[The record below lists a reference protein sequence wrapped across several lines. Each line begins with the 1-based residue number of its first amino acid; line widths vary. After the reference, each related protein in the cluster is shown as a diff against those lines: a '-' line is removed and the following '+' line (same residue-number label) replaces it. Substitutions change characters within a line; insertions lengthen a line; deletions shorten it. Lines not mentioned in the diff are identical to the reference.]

1 MDDKRLRRC
10 LPLKILA
17 HFLMFGSFAVMIAA
31 VIYAC
36 LYVEIYFGMDRNA
49 DENRE
54 NSYFV
59 SNLFFDDYM
68 SATNLLLSTIH
79 EWNDQN
85 IYNDLEEME
94 AWRSYYMD
102 GYANFQYAIYNKEGG
117 LIMESPNYSV
127 TPESVSS
134 QTDTEG
140 ARIYY
145 YSMDISGLNLY
156 PVEETSSSM
165 QSGGAIVKNGSN
177 FIHSQSF
184 LFGNENLGDKI
195 GYIFVYVPE
204 TLVMGDSFYM
214 HFQICQ
220 TFENVR
226 YIVFFGAVA
235 AAVIFVVCLI
245 YTILAAG
252 WKPADDQIHLMWF
265 DKIYTEIALAI
276 MFCVFFLF
284 VIAVILFVGWTM
296 DGRSVGDIVTS
307 GVLAIPAYMAA
318 MFCVYSLARR
328 GKTHNFIS
336 QSLIFKLFH
345 GFYKV
350 IYQGMINN
358 NLMRKYISVI
368 LGLGIAD
375 FILMML
381 AFWGNSFFFFFIVVT
396 VIYCCEF
403 IYVGRKLMAIQDIA
417 KGASEIASGH
427 LEYKIDTKDMGSGV
441 FLEFANNINN
451 IGQGLNRA
459 VDESVKSERMKADLI
474 TNVSHD
480 IKTPLTSIINYVDLL
495 KRLNITHEPEREY
508 IDILDSKSQR
518 LKMLIEDLVEASRA
532 SSGNIT
538 LECDTIDFNEL
549 VMQVAGTYVEKY
561 SQRQL
566 TLVTRSHQEPI
577 LIWADGR
584 RMYRVL
590 DNLFNNAFKYAMT
603 GSRVYVDLYEDED
616 SACFIMKNIS
626 QEPLNITAD
635 ELTQR
640 FVRGDA
646 SRTTEGSG
654 LGLSIA
660 ESLVQL
666 HGGTFKIYLDGD
678 LFKATIVMPAV
689 HGTDNDGEAEE
700 PSLS

>member
-381 AFWGNSFFFFFIVVT
+381 AFWGNSFFFFIVVT

-616 SACFIMKNIS
+616 SVCFIMKNIS

-689 HGTDNDGEAEE
+689 HGRDNGGEAEE

>member
-381 AFWGNSFFFFFIVVT
+381 AFWGNSFFFFIVVT

-403 IYVGRKLMAIQDIA
+403 IYVGQKLMAIQDIA

-616 SACFIMKNIS
+616 RVCFIMKNIS

-666 HGGTFKIYLDGD
+666 NGGTFKIYLDGD

>member
-381 AFWGNSFFFFFIVVT
+381 AFWGNSFFFFIVVT

-616 SACFIMKNIS
+616 RVCFIMKNIS

>member
-381 AFWGNSFFFFFIVVT
+381 AFWGNSFFFFIVVT

-616 SACFIMKNIS
+616 SVCFIMKNIS

>member
-381 AFWGNSFFFFFIVVT
+381 AFWGNSFFFFIVVT

-427 LEYKIDTKDMGSGV
+427 LEYKSTQKIWEAAFFWNLPIT
-441 FLEFANNINN
+441 
-451 IGQGLNRA
+451 
-459 VDESVKSERMKADLI
+459 LI
-474 TNVSHD
+474 TS
-480 IKTPLTSIINYVDLL
+480 
-495 KRLNITHEPEREY
+495 
-508 IDILDSKSQR
+508 
-518 LKMLIEDLVEASRA
+518 
-532 SSGNIT
+532 
-538 LECDTIDFNEL
+538 
-549 VMQVAGTYVEKY
+549 
-561 SQRQL
+561 
-566 TLVTRSHQEPI
+566 
-577 LIWADGR
+577 
-584 RMYRVL
+584 
-590 DNLFNNAFKYAMT
+590 
-603 GSRVYVDLYEDED
+603 
-616 SACFIMKNIS
+616 
-626 QEPLNITAD
+626 
-635 ELTQR
+635 
-640 FVRGDA
+640 VRD
-646 SRTTEGSG
+646 
-654 LGLSIA
+654 
-660 ESLVQL
+660 
-666 HGGTFKIYLDGD
+666 
-678 LFKATIVMPAV
+678 
-689 HGTDNDGEAEE
+689 
-700 PSLS
+700 

>member
-49 DENRE
+49 DENQE

-381 AFWGNSFFFFFIVVT
+381 AFWGNSFFFFIVVT

-590 DNLFNNAFKYAMT
+590 DNLFNNAFKYAMI

-689 HGTDNDGEAEE
+689 HGTDNGGEAKE

>member
-381 AFWGNSFFFFFIVVT
+381 AFWGNSFFFFIVVT

>member
-381 AFWGNSFFFFFIVVT
+381 AFWGNSFFFFIVVT

-689 HGTDNDGEAEE
+689 HGTDNGGEAKE

>member
-252 WKPADDQIHLMWF
+252 WKTADDQIHLMWF

-381 AFWGNSFFFFFIVVT
+381 AFWGNSFFFFIVVT

-616 SACFIMKNIS
+616 SVCFIMKNIS

>member
-31 VIYAC
+31 VIYVC

-381 AFWGNSFFFFFIVVT
+381 AFWGNSFFFFIVVT

-616 SACFIMKNIS
+616 SVCFIMKNIS